1 MSFAAKEKLESWC
14 ALTPLWHLKLPAIRS
29 YRCYGYIIGL
39 VFPRTSYLVA
49 FYNALIRTK
58 EDRRMAK
65 ILTLQEA
72 VTTLIKDGSHIAT
85 IEKILNKTS
94 GRVSIT
100 EFGIW
105 GTTGNLK
112 VPLGYNPWLEAE
124 GRSGVG
130 RPQEMEDNR

>member
-1 MSFAAKEKLESWC
+1 
-14 ALTPLWHLKLPAIRS
+14 
-29 YRCYGYIIGL
+29 
-39 VFPRTSYLVA
+39 
-49 FYNALIRTK
+49 
-58 EDRRMAK
+58 MAK

-105 GTTGNLK
+105 GTTGTLK
-112 VPLGYNPWLEAE
+112 VPLGYNSWLETQ
-124 GRSGVG
+124 GKSGVG
-130 RPQEMEDNR
+130 KP